1 MYKDNDFN
9 GGNRIPSIILVC
21 KKTKKNHTFLL
32 DHSVKLLSCSSVFI
46 GKIK

>member
-21 KKTKKNHTFLL
+21 KKTKKKPYFSFGPQCKTT
-32 DHSVKLLSCSSVFI
+32 KLFFCFHRED
-46 GKIK
+46 